1 MEKMIRIFD
10 TTLRDGEQSP
20 GCSMNLEEKIV
31 MAKQLEALKV
41 DIIEAGFAIASPGD
55 FRSVKEIARVIK
67 DSTVASLSRTLE
79 KDIWSSY
86 EALKDAV
93 SPRIHT
99 FIATSDIHMKYKL
112 KQTPDEVVESAV
124 AGVKYAKRFISDVEF
139 SCEDATRSR
148 KEFLYRIIK
157 DVIDA
162 GATVIN
168 IPDTVGYATPFE
180 MFNLVKDVKEN
191 VPNIHKAQISVHCH
205 NDLGLGVANSL
216 YAVLAG
222 ADQVECTMN
231 GIGERAGNA
240 SLEEIVMAL
249 ATRRDYYNAIT
260 RLDTTQIMKASK
272 LLTSITGVA
281 VQPNKAIV
289 GANAF
294 SHEAG
299 IHQHGMLENR
309 STYEIMT
316 PESVGLNVSKM
327 VLGKHS
333 GRHAFKDRIVSLGYE
348 LSDEEIDA
356 AFKEF
361 KILADKKKQV
371 FDEDIVSIIERDEQN
386 DQEFTLEKFDI
397 VSRKGRPSEATVWLR
412 KQNESMEAVENGD
425 GPVDASFKAVE
436 KIVGKEIEL
445 LDYTL
450 HSITEGQDAMGKATV
465 KIQAGEY
472 NYNGKGVSTDVV
484 EASIKA
490 FIDAINKSM
499 KNGKKHEERMTV

>member
-180 MFNLVKDVKEN
+180 MFNLVKDVREN

-216 YAVLAG
+216 YAVMAG

-348 LSDEEIDA
+348 LSDEDIDA

-361 KILADKKKQV
+361 KILAD
-371 FDEDIVSIIERDEQN
+371 
-386 DQEFTLEKFDI
+386 
-397 VSRKGRPSEATVWLR
+397 
-412 KQNESMEAVENGD
+412 
-425 GPVDASFKAVE
+425 
-436 KIVGKEIEL
+436 
-445 LDYTL
+445 
-450 HSITEGQDAMGKATV
+450 
-465 KIQAGEY
+465 
-472 NYNGKGVSTDVV
+472 
-484 EASIKA
+484 
-490 FIDAINKSM
+490 
-499 KNGKKHEERMTV
+499 

>member
-1 MEKMIRIFD
+1 
-10 TTLRDGEQSP
+10 
-20 GCSMNLEEKIV
+20 
-31 MAKQLEALKV
+31 
-41 DIIEAGFAIASPGD
+41 
-55 FRSVKEIARVIK
+55 
-67 DSTVASLSRTLE
+67 
-79 KDIWSSY
+79 
-86 EALKDAV
+86 
-93 SPRIHT
+93 
-99 FIATSDIHMKYKL
+99 
-112 KQTPDEVVESAV
+112 
-124 AGVKYAKRFISDVEF
+124 
-139 SCEDATRSR
+139 
-148 KEFLYRIIK
+148 
-157 DVIDA
+157 
-162 GATVIN
+162 
-168 IPDTVGYATPFE
+168 
-180 MFNLVKDVKEN
+180 MFNLVKDVREN

-216 YAVLAG
+216 YAVMAG

-348 LSDEEIDA
+348 LSDEDIDA

-371 FDEDIVSIIERDEQN
+371 FDEDIVSIIERDDQN

-397 VSRKGRPSEATVWLR
+397 VSRKGRPSEATVWVR
-412 KQNESMEAVENGD
+412 KQNETMEAVENGD

-465 KIQAGEY
+465 KVQAGEY
-472 NYNGKGVSTDVV
+472 TYNGKGVSTDVV